1 VVRGGAVSEDPAARW
16 SAEELRGEILRLRED
31 MLHASGEL
39 RFEDAAR
46 LRDRLRELERLEL
59 AR

>member
-1 VVRGGAVSEDPAARW
+1 MRRLEDNTLVETAALPAV
-16 SAEELRGEILRLRED
+16 LLRLREE
-31 MLHASGEL
+31 MLHAAEEL

-46 LRDRLRELERLEL
+46 LRDRLRQLEQLEL